1 PAVRDGT
8 ATARG
13 GEVGVAL
20 NAAHFEPTATPMT
33 VITRAMATKAGT
45 ANDRRR
51 CTRGYC
57 QSRSRGLGL
66 GVDCF
71 GAGPGTLAA
80 RMGRRRPERRN
91 APSGRADGA

>member
-1 PAVRDGT
+1 ATLGDDVADGGAAAAPADALAPAVRDGT

-20 NAAHFEPTATPMT
+20 NAAHLEPTATPMT

-57 QSRSRGLGL
+57 QSRSRGLCKGTPR
-66 GVDCF
+66 
-71 GAGPGTLAA
+71 PGGRT
-80 RMGRRRPERRN
+80 GRR
-91 APSGRADGA
+91 